1 MRVSGGAAFSGPFR
15 GAVSARAEHRSAGS
29 VTASKFSRDDAAEL
43 CGRVAALSRAGLP
56 AVRVW
61 QVLADSPGRT
71 AEAAAAVAGMLG
83 VGGSTADGL
92 RLAAGRLSGPGIEA
106 LNWLAVA
113 SEVID
118 RSGAPAA
125 LVLDEVASGLLAQL
139 AEADE
144 REVALAGPRATAS
157 VLSLLPL
164 VGMALGALIGVN
176 VPAVLLGTP
185 AGRLCAVGGALL
197 WGTGRAWSS
206 RLVRSAGRVRG

>member
-1 MRVSGGAAFSGPFR
+1 VLGHSMAKGVRSVISRDRALTQGA
-15 GAVSARAEHRSAGS
+15 E
-29 VTASKFSRDDAAEL
+29 FSRDDAAEL

-56 AVRVW
+56 ATRVW

-71 AEAAAAVAGMLG
+71 AEAARVVAGMLA
-83 VGGSTADGL
+83 VGGSTAAGL
-92 RLAAGRLSGPGIEA
+92 RLAAGRLTGPGAEA
-106 LNWLAVA
+106 LAWLAVA

-157 VLSLLPL
+157 VLALLPL

-185 AGRLCAVGGALL
+185 AGWVCAVAGALL
-197 WGTGRAWSS
+197 WGTGRTWSS
-206 RLVRSAGRVRG
+206 RLVRSAGQVRR